1 MTGWKNGC
9 ERGNTLCTRS
19 VFVLGSFPLYLPA
32 AAIRAHLRHW
42 FHRTRPLHVLMVLF
56 YHLSPLLAKTS
67 ITPSTPRPWT
77 PHLCPALTSGKKT
90 RYYFTPSLAHLIP
103 DSVLPSSLSSPS
115 RGLPRTF
122 LSSCIILQL
131 VHRTSHALPL
141 LSSLSSSTAR
151 YRTFYA
157 HPLTKCQQTADPL
170 DHSSSLSLVYP
181 RPKIYSKKN
190 IKKNVENVF
199 LICTVVIPPYQA
211 CSTSRVVLI
220 ALSL

>member
-1 MTGWKNGC
+1 M
-9 ERGNTLCTRS
+9 LLS
-19 VFVLGSFPLYLPA
+19 Y
-32 AAIRAHLRHW
+32 
-42 FHRTRPLHVLMVLF
+42 
-56 YHLSPLLAKTS
+56 YLSPPLVKTS
-67 ITPSTPRPWT
+67 ITPFNSSTLD

-90 RYYFTPSLAHLIP
+90 RYYFTPSLAHLIHN
-103 DSVLPSSLSSPS
+103 SVLPSSLSSPS

-131 VHRTSHALPL
+131 VHGTSHALPP

-170 DHSSSLSLVYP
+170 ENLSSLSLLYP
-181 RPKIYSKKN
+181 RPKIYPKKN

-199 LICTVVIPPYQA
+199 LICTLVIPPYLA